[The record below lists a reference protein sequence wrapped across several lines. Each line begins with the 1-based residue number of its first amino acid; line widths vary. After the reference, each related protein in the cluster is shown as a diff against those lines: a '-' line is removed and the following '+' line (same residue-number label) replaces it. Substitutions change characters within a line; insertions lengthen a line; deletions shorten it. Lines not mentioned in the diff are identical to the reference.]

1 MRQKNE
7 RNIDP
12 IHWSRARDEGGGGG
26 GEEKKEKKNTNFPL
40 KDLYL
45 RPSDFTISSSST

>member
-26 GEEKKEKKNTNFPL
+26 RKKKH
-40 KDLYL
+40 
-45 RPSDFTISSSST
+45 

>member
-12 IHWSRARDEGGGGG
+12 IHWSRARDEGGGGR
-26 GEEKKEKKNTNFPL
+26 KKKH
-40 KDLYL
+40 
-45 RPSDFTISSSST
+45 

>member
-12 IHWSRARDEGGGGG
+12 IHWSRARDEGGGR
-26 GEEKKEKKNTNFPL
+26 KKKKKLTFL
-40 KDLYL
+40 SRTY
-45 RPSDFTISSSST
+45 I

>member
-26 GEEKKEKKNTNFPL
+26 KKNTNFPL

-45 RPSDFTISSSST
+45 RLSDFTISSSST

>member
-12 IHWSRARDEGGGGG
+12 IHWSRARDEGGGG
-26 GEEKKEKKNTNFPL
+26 EEKKTLTFL
-40 KDLYL
+40 SRTY
-45 RPSDFTISSSST
+45 I

>member
-12 IHWSRARDEGGGGG
+12 IHWSRARDEGGG
-26 GEEKKEKKNTNFPL
+26 EEKKTLTFL
-40 KDLYL
+40 SRTY
-45 RPSDFTISSSST
+45 I

>member
-12 IHWSRARDEGGGGG
+12 IHWSRARDEWGGG
-26 GEEKKEKKNTNFPL
+26 KKNTNFPL